1 MATERLEQHI
11 EQIEHSNER
20 VMQGERDALENM
32 TRRMNQSFN
41 EMRDEQHAR
50 MRNVMADIRALNDSM
65 VASAEHGT
73 NSDTM
78 QQLKVQVERYEEIL
92 PICQAQVKDMKQQN
106 KKLRAD
112 LLGERHRNEQMKI
125 RLDKA
130 EALAI
135 RLGTPNTN
143 KRSRTDGSD
152 HGSSSSNDE
161 DEDNSEDED
170 EHEQSE
176 RSSSSSEDE
185 QGGAKEQQRTD
196 QIMEISDDSNAPD
209 ADPKRSDE
217 DKRAAPANRASYRE
231 ALKIPKEKHARDA
244 IMTTSSGTE
253 AAPAPTKLLI
263 LSSNKKGDSDN
274 KRTRFAAEQSSVQ
287 EQRSNKRSPSGG
299 ELSTTSSRSDAAR
312 STVQHVASAGG
323 GRNQEKE
330 EAIQEE
336 VRNSAVAVRWVKGPL
351 PANLDHW
358 FYDLRD
364 SGTEPPASLISAS
377 REMVIR
383 WKTALG
389 RGYFPLTE
397 HAGGMVMRVEHAHR
411 SFKAVTSNL
420 PLSGWTSR
428 ACAKHQFMH
437 DMMSIPKLIARDG
450 DPLNTR
456 PCPLIYYY
464 EQLLEDMKHI
474 VTHRFEPIQ
483 RTILNPIPESTTS
496 SPLMNNK
503 TTPPNNSSSSTPDRH
518 AWRQPKSARGKK
530 NKPSADEHF
539 QELAKDVHEHNRNIP
554 NPYDHEDTEQYNF
567 AFDSLLS
574 EEKKEQVARARK
586 LIRLIKSGDPPKNYV
601 ERRKNKLSENVRGDH
616 KGNVATS
623 VLGFYGTTMKEYD
636 EFAIFDLEQFVD
648 NISTDNADMH
658 ILGYYE
664 DRIGAYPNINSR
676 DGPSGQGSR

>member
-1 MATERLEQHI
+1 M
-11 EQIEHSNER
+11 
-20 VMQGERDALENM
+20 
-32 TRRMNQSFN
+32 
-41 EMRDEQHAR
+41 
-50 MRNVMADIRALNDSM
+50 
-65 VASAEHGT
+65 
-73 NSDTM
+73 
-78 QQLKVQVERYEEIL
+78 
-92 PICQAQVKDMKQQN
+92 
-106 KKLRAD
+106 
-112 LLGERHRNEQMKI
+112 
-125 RLDKA
+125 
-130 EALAI
+130 
-135 RLGTPNTN
+135 
-143 KRSRTDGSD
+143 
-152 HGSSSSNDE
+152 
-161 DEDNSEDED
+161 
-170 EHEQSE
+170 
-176 RSSSSSEDE
+176 
-185 QGGAKEQQRTD
+185 
-196 QIMEISDDSNAPD
+196 
-209 ADPKRSDE
+209 
-217 DKRAAPANRASYRE
+217 
-231 ALKIPKEKHARDA
+231 
-244 IMTTSSGTE
+244 
-253 AAPAPTKLLI
+253 
-263 LSSNKKGDSDN
+263 
-274 KRTRFAAEQSSVQ
+274 
-287 EQRSNKRSPSGG
+287 
-299 ELSTTSSRSDAAR
+299 
-312 STVQHVASAGG
+312 
-323 GRNQEKE
+323 RNQENE

-336 VRNSAVAVRWVKGPL
+336 VRKSAVAVRWVKGPL

-358 FYDLRD
+358 FYDLRN
-364 SGTEPPASLISAS
+364 SGIEPPASLISAS
-377 REMVIR
+377 RRMVIR

-389 RGYFPLTE
+389 PGYFPLSAN
-397 HAGGMVMRVEHAHR
+397 AGGMVMRVEHAHR
-411 SFKAVTSNL
+411 SFKAVTADM

-437 DMMSIPKLIARDG
+437 DMMSIPKLVARDG

-474 VTHRFEPIQ
+474 VTHHFEPIQ

-530 NKPSADEHF
+530 NRPSADEHF

-601 ERRKNKLSENVRGDH
+601 ERRKNKLSENVRSDH

-648 NISTDNADMH
+648 NISTNNADMH